1 MINMNAFNDNGNIK
15 QFKLT
20 RLINENC
27 ADEHVVTKISI
38 VLRRDKI
45 EAPYYMVTKI
55 KVSSCIDNETSGL
68 IHAMDLLS
76 LNRMYN
82 LTENAYNQIEGLID
96 DVSDSDEVKVTSDEK
111 GMKIAIISRSNADSI
126 SLFEKHQELF
136 ERLDSLIC

>member
-27 ADEHVVTKISI
+27 ADEHVITKISI

-55 KVSSCIDNETSGL
+55 KVSSCIDNADGGL
-68 IHAMDLLS
+68 IHAMDLAS
-76 LNRMYN
+76 LNRMHN
-82 LTENAYNQIEGLID
+82 LTEKAYNEIESLID
-96 DVSDSDEVKVTSDEK
+96 DISESDEVKVTSDEK
-111 GMKIAIISRSNADSI
+111 GIKMTIMSRSNADTI
-126 SLFEKHQELF
+126 NLFEKHQELF
-136 ERLDSLIC
+136 ERLDGLIC

>member
-27 ADEHVVTKISI
+27 ADEHVVTKMSI

-76 LNRMYN
+76 LNRMHN
-82 LTENAYNQIEGLID
+82 LSEEKYGEIEGLID
-96 DVSDSDEVKVTSDEK
+96 DAGASDGIEVSSDEK
-111 GMKIAIISRSNADSI
+111 GVKLSLMSRSNAETI
-126 SLFEKHQELF
+126 SLFEKYQELF
-136 ERLDSLIC
+136 ESLDKLIC

>member
-1 MINMNAFNDNGNIK
+1 MNAFNDNGNIK

-27 ADEHVVTKISI
+27 ADEHVVTKMSI

-55 KVSSCIDNETSGL
+55 KVSSCIDNADEGL
-68 IHAMDLLS
+68 IHAMDLAS
-76 LNRMYN
+76 LNRMHN
-82 LTENAYNQIEGLID
+82 LTEKAYNEIESLID
-96 DVSDSDEVKVTSDEK
+96 DISESDEVKVTSDEK
-111 GMKIAIISRSNADSI
+111 GMKMTIMSRSNADTI
-126 SLFEKHQELF
+126 NLFEKHQELF

>member
-1 MINMNAFNDNGNIK
+1 MNAFNNNGNIK

-27 ADEHVVTKISI
+27 ADEHVVTKMSI

-55 KVSSCIDNETSGL
+55 KVSSCIDNADGGL
-68 IHAMDLLS
+68 IHAMDLAS
-76 LNRMYN
+76 LNRMHN
-82 LTENAYNQIEGLID
+82 LTEKAYNEIESLID
-96 DVSDSDEVKVTSDEK
+96 DISESDEVKVTSDEK
-111 GMKIAIISRSNADSI
+111 GMKMTIMSRSNADTI
-126 SLFEKHQELF
+126 NLFEKHQELF

>member
-1 MINMNAFNDNGNIK
+1 MNAFNNNGNIK

-27 ADEHVVTKISI
+27 ADEHVVTKMSI

-68 IHAMDLLS
+68 VHAMDLVS
-76 LNRMYN
+76 LNRMHN
-82 LTENAYNQIEGLID
+82 LTEKTYKKIEGLID
-96 DVSDSDEVKVTSDEK
+96 DASESDDVKVTSDEK
-111 GMKIAIISRSNADSI
+111 GMKMAIMSRSNAETI
-126 SLFEKHQELF
+126 SLFEKYQKLF
-136 ERLDSLIC
+136 ESLDSLIC

>member
-1 MINMNAFNDNGNIK
+1 MNAFNNNGNIK

-27 ADEHVVTKISI
+27 ADEHVVTKMSI

-55 KVSSCIDNETSGL
+55 KVSSCIDNADGGL
-68 IHAMDLLS
+68 IHAMDLAS
-76 LNRMYN
+76 LNRMHN
-82 LTENAYNQIEGLID
+82 LNEKAYNEIESLID
-96 DVSDSDEVKVTSDEK
+96 DISESDEVKVTSDEK
-111 GMKIAIISRSNADSI
+111 GMKMTIMSRSNADTI
-126 SLFEKHQELF
+126 NLFEKHQELF

>member
-27 ADEHVVTKISI
+27 ADEHVVTKMSI

-55 KVSSCIDNETSGL
+55 KISSCIDNKTSGL
-68 IHAMDLLS
+68 VHAMDLVS

-82 LTENAYNQIEGLID
+82 LTEKAYNEIKGIID
-96 DVSDSDEVKVTSDEK
+96 DACESDGVKVTSDEK
-111 GMKIAIISRSNADSI
+111 RMKMAIISRSNAETI

-136 ERLDSLIC
+136 ESLDSLIC

>member
-1 MINMNAFNDNGNIK
+1 MNAFNDNGNIK

-27 ADEHVVTKISI
+27 ADEHVVTKMSI

-55 KVSSCIDNETSGL
+55 KVSSCIDNADGGL

-76 LNRMYN
+76 LNRMHN
-82 LTENAYNQIEGLID
+82 LTEKAYNEIESLIE
-96 DVSDSDEVKVTSDEK
+96 DVNESDEVKVTSDEK
-111 GMKIAIISRSNADSI
+111 GMKMAIMSRSNADTI
-126 SLFEKHQELF
+126 SLFENHQELF

>member
-15 QFKLT
+15 QFQLT

-27 ADEHVVTKISI
+27 ADEHVITKISI

-68 IHAMDLLS
+68 VHAMDLVS
-76 LNRMYN
+76 LNRMHN
-82 LTENAYNQIEGLID
+82 LTEKTYKKIEGLID
-96 DVSDSDEVKVTSDEK
+96 DASESDDVKVTSDEK
-111 GMKIAIISRSNADSI
+111 GMKMAIMSRSNAETI
-126 SLFEKHQELF
+126 NLLKKHQELF
-136 ERLDSLIC
+136 EKIDNLID

>member
-1 MINMNAFNDNGNIK
+1 MINMNPFNNNGNIK

-38 VLRRDKI
+38 VLRKDKI

-68 IHAMDLLS
+68 VHAMDLMS
-76 LNRMYN
+76 LNRMHN
-82 LTENAYNQIEGLID
+82 LTESAYKKIEGLID
-96 DVSDSDEVKVTSDEK
+96 DDSASDGVKVTSDEK
-111 GMKIAIISRSNADSI
+111 GMKMAIISRSNAETI
-126 SLFEKHQELF
+126 SLFEKYQELF
-136 ERLDSLIC
+136 ENLDSLIC

>member
-1 MINMNAFNDNGNIK
+1 MNAFNDNGNIK

-27 ADEHVVTKISI
+27 ADEHVVTKMSI

-55 KVSSCIDNETSGL
+55 KVSSCIDNADGGL
-68 IHAMDLLS
+68 IHAMDLAS
-76 LNRMYN
+76 LNRMHN
-82 LTENAYNQIEGLID
+82 LTEKAYNEIESHID
-96 DVSDSDEVKVTSDEK
+96 DISESDEVKVTSDEK
-111 GMKIAIISRSNADSI
+111 GMKMTIMSRSNADTI
-126 SLFEKHQELF
+126 NLFEKHQELF

>member
-27 ADEHVVTKISI
+27 ADEHVVTKMSI

-55 KVSSCIDNETSGL
+55 KVSSCIDNESGGL
-68 IHAMDLLS
+68 VHAMDMMS
-76 LNRMYN
+76 LNRMHN
-82 LTENAYNQIEGLID
+82 LSEDAYHEIESLID
-96 DVSDSDEVKVTSDEK
+96 DACESDAVKVTSDEK
-111 GMKIAIISRSNADSI
+111 GMKMAIMSKSNSESI
-126 SLFEKHQELF
+126 SLFENYRKLF
-136 ERLDSLIC
+136 ERIDNLIC

>member
-1 MINMNAFNDNGNIK
+1 MNAFNDNGNIK

-27 ADEHVVTKISI
+27 ADEHVVTKMSI

-55 KVSSCIDNETSGL
+55 KVSSCIDNADGGL
-68 IHAMDLLS
+68 IHAMDLVS
-76 LNRMYN
+76 LNRMHN
-82 LTENAYNQIEGLID
+82 LTEKAYNEIESLID
-96 DVSDSDEVKVTSDEK
+96 NVSESDEVKVTSDEK
-111 GMKIAIISRSNADSI
+111 GMKMAIMSRSNADTI

-136 ERLDSLIC
+136 ERLDGLIC

>member
-15 QFKLT
+15 QFQLT
-20 RLINENC
+20 KLINENC

-55 KVSSCIDNETSGL
+55 KVSSCIDNEPSGL

-76 LNRMYN
+76 LNRMHN
-82 LTENAYNQIEGLID
+82 LTENAYNQIEDLID

-111 GMKIAIISRSNADSI
+111 GMKMAIISRSNADSI

>member
-1 MINMNAFNDNGNIK
+1 MNAFNDNGNIK

-27 ADEHVVTKISI
+27 ADEHVVTKMSI

-55 KVSSCIDNETSGL
+55 KVSSCIDNADGGL
-68 IHAMDLLS
+68 IHAMDLAS
-76 LNRMYN
+76 LNRMHN
-82 LTENAYNQIEGLID
+82 LTEKAYNEIESLID
-96 DVSDSDEVKVTSDEK
+96 DISESDEVKVTSDEK
-111 GMKIAIISRSNADSI
+111 GMKMTIMSRSNADTI
-126 SLFEKHQELF
+126 NLFEKHQELF

>member
-1 MINMNAFNDNGNIK
+1 MNAFNDNGNIK

-27 ADEHVVTKISI
+27 ADEHVVTKMSI

-55 KVSSCIDNETSGL
+55 KVSSCIDNADGGL
-68 IHAMDLLS
+68 IHAMDLAS
-76 LNRMYN
+76 LNRMHN
-82 LTENAYNQIEGLID
+82 LTEKAYNEIESHID
-96 DVSDSDEVKVTSDEK
+96 DISESDEVKVTSDEK
-111 GMKIAIISRSNADSI
+111 GIKMAIMSRSNADTI
-126 SLFEKHQELF
+126 NLFEKHQELF